1 MVSQSL
7 ELAVVAVAEDQV
19 VVTMVVELLMDAI
32 LVVTLQDLH
41 KD

>member
-19 VVTMVVELLMDAI
+19 VVTMVVEPLMVAM
-32 LVVTLQDLH
+32 LVVTHKDLH

>member
-19 VVTMVVELLMDAI
+19 VVTTVVELLMDAI
-32 LVVTLQDLH
+32 LVVTHKDLH

>member
-32 LVVTLQDLH
+32 LVVTHKDLH